1 MATFLV
7 VSFSERV
14 MSFSVISCGFFLSR
28 SSFCSVVRLTAAR
41 FFCSVER
48 GPSLSPTVSV
58 CAPAQCEKEG
68 GTCMKSMTGTLRL
81 FASTRRPMRA

>member
-28 SSFCSVVRLTAAR
+28 SSFCSVVRLTTAR

-48 GPSLSPTVSV
+48 GPSLSPIVSI
-58 CAPAQCEKEG
+58 CTPRNA
-68 GTCMKSMTGTLRL
+68 
-81 FASTRRPMRA
+81 RRKVGRA

>member
-28 SSFCSVVRLTAAR
+28 SSFWSVARFTTAR
-41 FFCSVER
+41 FFCSIES
-48 GPSLSPTVSV
+48 GPSLNSHLQHLHTKTF
-58 CAPAQCEKEG
+58 AGE
-68 GTCMKSMTGTLRL
+68 TG
-81 FASTRRPMRA
+81 RA